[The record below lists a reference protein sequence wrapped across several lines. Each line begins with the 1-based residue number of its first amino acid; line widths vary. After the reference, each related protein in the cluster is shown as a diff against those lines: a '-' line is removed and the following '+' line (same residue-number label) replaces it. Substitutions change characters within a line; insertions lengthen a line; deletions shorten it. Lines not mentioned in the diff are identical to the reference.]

1 MQHNCHVCSILI
13 QDPEITDITPTQ
25 GPKSGGTRVTIFGKY
40 LNAGTVRKAC
50 FGNETFECKLI
61 EERYWQKET
70 RIQFFILP
78 KADQSQKIVCA
89 MVTLVLWA
97 SHIWCICMYSEN
109 NSFKGSWIC
118 CQWHYLCNMLLD
130 ITIQCSRQLCYANK
144 LAKVLKQL
152 SSGS

>member
-40 LNAGTVRKAC
+40 LNAGTVRRAC

-61 EERYWQKET
+61 EERYWQKNKT
-70 RIQFFILP
+70 KQNSIFMLP
-78 KADQSQKIVCA
+78 KADQSQNFVIYCGYI
-89 MVTLVLWA
+89 
-97 SHIWCICMYSEN
+97 SFYEHHFWCICMYSEN

-118 CQWHYLCNMLLD
+118 YQ
-130 ITIQCSRQLCYANK
+130 
-144 LAKVLKQL
+144 
-152 SSGS
+152 

>member
-61 EERYWQKET
+61 EERYWQKKT

-78 KADQSQKIVCA
+78 KADQSQQILCA
-89 MVTLVLWA
+89 MVTLVFV
-97 SHIWCICMYSEN
+97 SIT
-109 NSFKGSWIC
+109 
-118 CQWHYLCNMLLD
+118 YLVYMH
-130 ITIQCSRQLCYANK
+130 
-144 LAKVLKQL
+144 V
-152 SSGS
+152 

>member
-61 EERYWQKET
+61 EERYWQKKT
-70 RIQFFILP
+70 QNSIYMLP
-78 KADQSQKIVCA
+78 KADHYQKDLCTV
-89 MVTLVLWA
+89 VTLVFNMILQFNVHVILWLNLTRKFMK
-97 SHIWCICMYSEN
+97 I
-109 NSFKGSWIC
+109 G
-118 CQWHYLCNMLLD
+118 
-130 ITIQCSRQLCYANK
+130 IQPIFIK
-144 LAKVLKQL
+144 PE
-152 SSGS
+152 